1 MMAGVKGDD
10 EAEFY
15 RAIVRRATKVRERAA
30 ETLKLSRLSRKK
42 RGNVDSPPDA
52 APRTRRKG

>member
-1 MMAGVKGDD
+1 VKGDD

-42 RGNVDSPPDA
+42 RGTVDSPPDA
-52 APRTRRKG
+52 TPRPRRKG